1 MLNNNLTD
9 IKFRFLFADYMFNV
23 TSVEVRNMA
32 FDVSK
37 LDSIFS
43 KLIEKGVISKEDKEK
58 EKEEEEITI
67 NFESEKADSKYIDN
81 TSVISGEISTLYE
94 QLQEAESQS
103 QKDAIKSAIDQKKEE
118 YENAE
123 LEKLILAYIEDSDL
137 PKGQSKELND
147 LYTSLINAD
156 GVNQR
161 NIIQEKIEQLS
172 EELGLTEEE
181 TDKLESFNAET

>member
-1 MLNNNLTD
+1 
-9 IKFRFLFADYMFNV
+9 
-23 TSVEVRNMA
+23 MA

-43 KLIEKGVISKEDKEK
+43 KLIEKGILTEKDK
-58 EKEEEEITI
+58 EKEEEEEIII
-67 NFESEKADSKYIDN
+67 NFESEKVESKYTDN
-81 TSVISGEISTLYE
+81 SSVISGEISTLYE
-94 QLQEAESQS
+94 QLQEEETQS
-103 QKDAIKSAIDQKKEE
+103 QKDAIRSAIDQKKEQ

-137 PKGQSKELND
+137 PKSESKELND
-147 LYTSLINAD
+147 LYTSLMNAD

-161 NIIQEKIEQLS
+161 NLIQEKIEELS

-181 TDKLESFNAET
+181 TNKLESFDAET

>member
-1 MLNNNLTD
+1 MN
-9 IKFRFLFADYMFNV
+9 IKFRFLFVDYMFNV
-23 TSVEVRNMA
+23 TSVEVSNMA

-43 KLIEKGVISKEDKEK
+43 KLIEKGLLTEKDK
-58 EKEEEEITI
+58 EKEEEEEIII
-67 NFESEKADSKYIDN
+67 NFESEKVESKYIDN
-81 TSVISGEISTLYE
+81 SSVISGEISTLYA
-94 QLQEAESQS
+94 QLQEAKSQS
-103 QKDAIKSAIDQKKEE
+103 QKDAIKSAIDQKKEQ

-137 PKGQSKELND
+137 PKGESKELND